1 MWCITCPTMPRAQWQ
16 RSLGRQVRLGHQ
28 VRLGRQDNRDRPGRQ
43 ASSTLPWRRAA
54 RHLLPRLER
63 EPWR

>member
-1 MWCITCPTMPRAQWQ
+1 MPRAQWQ
-16 RSLGRQVRLGHQ
+16 RSLGHQVLGHQ
-28 VRLGRQDNRDRPGRQ
+28 VRLGGQGKKDRPGRQ
-43 ASSTLPWRRAA
+43 ASSTLPWAPTA